1 MAITVEYVPEEDT
14 LAIVTIKETQSASLR
29 TTNAILIAA
38 LLVSSYFLNVLF
50 IVAVLITK
58 SFRTT
63 IYLMYCHLS
72 FVNIIDL
79 SFNIFFALIFVAN
92 GNWNMSNGWCTFNV
106 AIQEFVH
113 LHTLFVLMII
123 GAERALGIILGP
135 EYVTH
140 GHKYLSGLRIT
151 GVSTILSFVSI
162 SFASAVFMNVIPTK
176 PFRNRYVCGIDG
188 GGPIGYV
195 IARLVV
201 YFGCLAVILVACG
214 AILQKRTAASIS
226 PNTQEYAEFIK
237 RNRAMQEHRSRGKL
251 MILITCV
258 FLCIEGP
265 YITMCFFYESYN
277 SREFSE
283 VSIEYPQ
290 DADTLITWL
299 KFVFPLI
306 CPIIMLSWCNDVW
319 TKVKEVMCC
328 RSYDP
333 PTIGHMPGYR
343 DNSDVS
349 PASSV
354 MTVVGGENGPR
365 IKSEAS
371 PSYQLRPN
379 WNPSP
384 SVTSYESDP
393 PSSVTQETN
402 LPITSIPPVS
412 VPASANCTPSP
423 SETPKPR
430 AQDAGKARSS
440 VPSKIPRQI
449 PQFKT
454 KRNNSKTKRPHA
466 PGGKAM

>member
-1 MAITVEYVPEEDT
+1 MAIIVEFVPEEDT
-14 LAIVTIKETQSASLR
+14 LAVVTIKETQSASLR

-38 LLVSSYFLNVLF
+38 LLISSYFLNVLF
-50 IVAVLITK
+50 VVAVFITK

-92 GNWNMSNGWCTFNV
+92 GNWYLSNGWCTFNV
-106 AIQEFVH
+106 AIQEFTH

-140 GHKYLSGLRIT
+140 GDKYLSGLRIT
-151 GVSTILSFVSI
+151 VVSLILSFVSI
-162 SFASAVFMNVIPTK
+162 SFASVVFMSVIPIK

-188 GGPIGYV
+188 GGPVGYV
-195 IARLVV
+195 IARLIV
-201 YFGCLAVILVACG
+201 YFGCLAVILVAIG
-214 AILQKRTAASIS
+214 AILQKRTASSIS
-226 PNTQEYAEFIK
+226 RNTQEYAEFIK
-237 RNRAMQEHRSRGKL
+237 RNRAMQEHRSRAKL

-258 FLCIEGP
+258 FICIEGP
-265 YITMCFFYESYN
+265 YITMCFFYETYN
-277 SREFSE
+277 SREFSDI
-283 VSIEYPQ
+283 SIDIPQ

-343 DNSDVS
+343 DSNEIA
-349 PASSV
+349 PV
-354 MTVVGGENGPR
+354 MTVVGGEHGPQ
-365 IKSEAS
+365 IKAENRE
-371 PSYQLRPN
+371 YQLRPN
-379 WNPSP
+379 LNPTP
-384 SVTSYESDP
+384 SVTSYESDA
-393 PSSVTQETN
+393 PSSVTQEAN
-402 LPITSIPPVS
+402 LPVPTTQQSSVASSSPSVS
-412 VPASANCTPSP
+412 TPSP
-423 SETPKPR
+423 SETPKLVKTEVKTPR
-430 AQDAGKARSS
+430 NT
-440 VPSKIPRQI
+440 PSKIPRQI
-449 PQFKT
+449 SQF
-454 KRNNSKTKRPHA
+454 RP
-466 PGGKAM
+466 KN

>member
-1 MAITVEYVPEEDT
+1 MPITVEYVPEEDT

-38 LLVSSYFLNVLF
+38 LLISSYFLNVLF

-72 FVNIIDL
+72 FVNIVDL

-92 GNWNMSNGWCTFNV
+92 GNWNLSNGWCTFNV
-106 AIQEFVH
+106 AIQEFTH

-151 GVSTILSFVSI
+151 GVSMILSCVSI
-162 SFASAVFMNVIPTK
+162 SFASVVFMNVIPTK

-195 IARLVV
+195 IARLIV
-201 YFGCLAVILVACG
+201 YFGCLAVILVAIG

-237 RNRAMQEHRSRGKL
+237 RNRAMQEHRSRAKL

-265 YITMCFFYESYN
+265 YITLCFFYETYN
-277 SREFSE
+277 SREFSD
-283 VSIEYPQ
+283 VSIDVPQ

-343 DNSDVS
+343 DNADIS
-349 PASSV
+349 PV
-354 MTVVGGENGPR
+354 MTVVGGERGLR
-365 IKSEAS
+365 IKSEAAG
-371 PSYQLRPN
+371 YQLRPS
-379 WNPSP
+379 WNPTP
-384 SVTSYESDP
+384 SISSYESDV
-393 PSSVTQETN
+393 PSSVTQEANIPLAQGQQPSVTST
-402 LPITSIPPVS
+402 IT
-412 VPASANCTPSP
+412 TPSP
-423 SETPKPR
+423 SETPKPVKSE
-430 AQDAGKARSS
+430 AKTPKNA
-440 VPSKIPRQI
+440 PSKIPRQI

-454 KRNNSKTKRPHA
+454 KRSNSKSKKIGVST
-466 PGGKAM
+466 GKST

>member
-1 MAITVEYVPEEDT
+1 MAVTVEYVPEEDT
-14 LAIVTIKETQSASLR
+14 LAIVTIRETQSASLR

-38 LLVSSYFLNVLF
+38 LLISSYFLNVLF

-92 GNWNMSNGWCTFNV
+92 GNWNLSNGWCTFNV

-113 LHTLFVLMII
+113 LHTLLVLMLI

-151 GVSTILSFVSI
+151 GVSMILSCVSI
-162 SFASAVFMNVIPTK
+162 TLASIVFMNVIPTK

-201 YFGCLAVILVACG
+201 YFGCLAVILVAIG
-214 AILQKRTAASIS
+214 AILQRRTAASIS

-237 RNRAMQEHRSRGKL
+237 RNRAMQEHRSRAKL

-258 FLCIEGP
+258 FIGIEGP
-265 YITMCFFYESYN
+265 YITLCFFYETYN
-277 SREFSE
+277 SREFSD
-283 VSIEYPQ
+283 VSIDLPQ

-299 KFVFPLI
+299 KFVFPLL

-333 PTIGHMPGYR
+333 PTIGHMPGLR
-343 DNSDVS
+343 ENADMS
-349 PASSV
+349 PV
-354 MTVVGGENGPR
+354 MTVVGGENGLR
-365 IKSEAS
+365 IKSETQGYA
-371 PSYQLRPN
+371 LRQN
-379 WNPSP
+379 WNQTP
-384 SVTSYESDP
+384 SVSSYESEAT
-393 PSSVTQETN
+393 SSGTQETN
-402 LPITSIPPVS
+402 STITPPQQNS
-412 VPASANCTPSP
+412 AASTGGTTYPAEVLTPRESDAKPKTQKSA
-423 SETPKPR
+423 
-430 AQDAGKARSS
+430 
-440 VPSKIPRQI
+440 PSKIPRQI

-454 KRNNSKTKRPHA
+454 KRSTSKTKKSTVTSRRPA
-466 PGGKAM
+466 

>member
-1 MAITVEYVPEEDT
+1 MTITVEYVPEEDT

-38 LLVSSYFLNVLF
+38 LLISSYFLNVLF

-63 IYLMYCHLS
+63 IYLMYCHLG

-92 GNWNMSNGWCTFNV
+92 GNWNMSNGMCTFNV

-151 GVSTILSFVSI
+151 GVSLILSCVSI
-162 SFASAVFMNVIPTK
+162 SFASVVFMNVIPTK

-195 IARLVV
+195 IARLIV
-201 YFGCLAVILVACG
+201 YTGCLAVILVAIG

-237 RNRAMQEHRSRGKL
+237 RNRAMQEHRSRAKL

-265 YITMCFFYESYN
+265 YITLCFFYETYN
-277 SREFSE
+277 SREFSD
-283 VSIEYPQ
+283 VSIDVPQ

-333 PTIGHMPGYR
+333 PTIGHMPGNR
-343 DNSDVS
+343 ENSDLA
-349 PASSV
+349 PV
-354 MTVVGGENGPR
+354 MTVVGGEHGVR
-365 IKSEAS
+365 VKSDAQGG
-371 PSYQLRPN
+371 YRLRPG
-379 WNPSP
+379 WVPTP
-384 SVTSYESDP
+384 SVSSYESEA
-393 PSSVTQETN
+393 PSSVTQET
-402 LPITSIPPVS
+402 TIPVVTHAQQPS
-412 VPASANCTPSP
+412 VASTLSTPSP
-423 SETPKPR
+423 SETPKPKE
-430 AQDAGKARSS
+430 GKTPQNA
-440 VPSKIPRQI
+440 PSKIPRQI
-449 PQFKT
+449 PQFKP
-454 KRNNSKTKRPHA
+454 KRRNSKPN
-466 PGGKAM
+466 KANSQTVKPL